1 MKIQIVRT
9 HEAVGEK
16 HPVKLEKNQ
25 MFECKMVTK
34 GTFTSTF
41 EINNQYVCIRNWNW
55 LCI

>member
-1 MKIQIVRT
+1 MKIKIVRT

-25 MFECKMVTK
+25 MLECKMVTK

-41 EINNQYVCIRNWNW
+41 EINNQYVCIRN
-55 LCI
+55 